1 MYIDETL
8 DLTWQDSIF
17 RQREELARMLREPLT
32 LLASKCV
39 PAWDDRDRLNAVL
52 QQGFSSIPYCCYLY
66 ATDNG
71 GVQISDNVINNGIM
85 TGHFQRNRAERPYM
99 KEPMPSW

>member
-1 MYIDETL
+1 MRDNLITERFL
-8 DLTWQDSIF
+8 DPTWQESIF

-39 PAWDDRDRLNAVL
+39 PAWCDRDRLNAVL

-66 ATDNG
+66 VTDNG
-71 GVQISDNVINNGIM
+71 GVQVSDNVIAPNAPI
-85 TGHFQRNRAERPYM
+85 
-99 KEPMPSW
+99 